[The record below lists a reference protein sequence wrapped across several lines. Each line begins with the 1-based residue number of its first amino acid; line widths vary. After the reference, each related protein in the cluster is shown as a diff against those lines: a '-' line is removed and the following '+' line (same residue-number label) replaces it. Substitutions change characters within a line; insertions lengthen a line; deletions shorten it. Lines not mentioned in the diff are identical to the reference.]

1 MGRGA
6 AVKAGRWLGGA
17 AVLVV
22 AAAVALE
29 SRTFTVS
36 FPTDPLGPA
45 AFPMVAAGLLA
56 LGGLA
61 LLFEAAGGPDA
72 AEPLEPGA
80 ARRLALA
87 SASFVVYAL
96 LLAPLGFVPATALEF
111 AALAVL
117 FGGRPL
123 PGLAVGVGFAVVLFV
138 VFVYALGLPLP
149 LGVLA
154 R

>member
-1 MGRGA
+1 MRIPRWGAGA
-6 AVKAGRWLGGA
+6 AILAT
-17 AVLVV
+17 

-29 SRTFTVS
+29 ARTFTVN

-45 AFPMVAAGLLA
+45 AFPLVAAGLLA

-61 LLFEAAGGPDA
+61 LLFEKDEEV
-72 AEPLEPGA
+72 EPLEAGA
-80 ARRLALA
+80 ALRLSLA

-96 LLAPLGFVPATALEF
+96 VLAPLGFLPATALEF

-123 PGLAVGVGFAVVLFV
+123 SSLAAGVGFSVVLFV
-138 VFVYALGLPLP
+138 VFVFALGLPLP
-149 LGVLA
+149 LGVMG

>member
-1 MGRGA
+1 MSWRRWAPA
-6 AVKAGRWLGGA
+6 AV
-17 AVLVV
+17 VLAT

-29 SRTFTVS
+29 ARTFTVA

-45 AFPMVAAGLLA
+45 AFPLVAAALLA
-56 LGGLA
+56 LGGFA
-61 LLFEAAGGPDA
+61 LLLEGPGAAD
-72 AEPLEPGA
+72 PLEPGA
-80 ARRLALA
+80 SRRLVLA
-87 SASFVVYAL
+87 SVSFVAYAL
-96 LLAPLGFVPATALEF
+96 LLAPLGFLPATALEF

-123 PGLAVGVGFAVVLFV
+123 ASLAVGAGFSVFLFV

-149 LGVLA
+149 LGVLG